1 MSNATDLSTCCCE
14 TTIETPSH
22 TNRPGQSALT
32 YRIGTH
38 STFLRRMVARL
49 AMQEIPPGEIAG
61 ARPLADFTIRSTE
74 DPAIALLDAWATVG
88 DVLTFYQERIANEG
102 YLHTATERRSV
113 LELARA
119 IGYELS
125 PGVAASTYL
134 AFTVDDAE
142 SSPDTAT
149 IEAGTQVQSIPAAQD
164 ELPQTFETSE
174 EFEAR
179 VEWNELKPVTTEPH
193 VIDVGT
199 TDLYLAGIDTNLQPG
214 DAIPIV
220 GPEQEADPTEERW
233 DLRFIQSVETYP
245 EAGYTYVTWKE
256 GLGLTV
262 EGRVITPP
270 AADATA
276 KVYVFR
282 QRAAVFGHNA
292 PDWRTMPAEIKTLF
306 PSPDSKN
313 WPRFD
318 LDVENL
324 QIYLDAIYPKIVVD
338 SWIALARPGWS
349 ELYKVKDVAEDSQ
362 ADFALTAK
370 TTRVDLPDTAENLSK
385 FRTHRR
391 DTVVY
396 AQSEELTRAE
406 KPLTTPVTGNTIQLD
421 GLVKGLQKDHILIV
435 SGKLNADDEDTVSE
449 VVLVESVTPNEETT
463 TLMLQDG
470 GLQNS
475 YVRSTVIIY
484 ANVVKATH
492 GETVTEEALGSGD
505 GAQTHQQFTL
515 KKSPLT
521 YVSAATASGAKST
534 LELRVNR
541 VLWEEVSSLYGKE
554 ATDQKYIVRID
565 NDAKATM
572 IFGDG
577 KSGARLPTGQEN
589 VKATYRAGIGSDGE
603 VGAGSLTLLKTRPFG
618 VRGVTNP
625 LAASGAADPEKLEN
639 ARTNAPLTV
648 LTLDR
653 IVSLRDFEDFARAF
667 SGIGKAQAVNLW
679 NGETYLVHITIADDN
694 GDEVATTSTTYQ
706 NLRDA
711 INAARDPTAE
721 VQLDSF
727 EPLAFNLK
735 ATVLYDASY
744 LADDVQAEIE
754 EALLDAF
761 SFDRR
766 DFGQPVTAAEI
777 VSVIHQVEGVIAV
790 DLDAL
795 YSQQPDGQSLVV
807 IGDISQI
814 RPLTGITA
822 ISPANIF
829 KPATDFDVIQ
839 LATKTQL
846 TSVLPAEVAR
856 RENGDILPAQL
867 LLVNESGIDLTMKSA
882 A

>member
-1 MSNATDLSTCCCE
+1 
-14 TTIETPSH
+14 
-22 TNRPGQSALT
+22 
-32 YRIGTH
+32 
-38 STFLRRMVARL
+38 
-49 AMQEIPPGEIAG
+49 
-61 ARPLADFTIRSTE
+61 
-74 DPAIALLDAWATVG
+74 
-88 DVLTFYQERIANEG
+88 
-102 YLHTATERRSV
+102 
-113 LELARA
+113 
-119 IGYELS
+119 
-125 PGVAASTYL
+125 
-134 AFTVDDAE
+134 
-142 SSPDTAT
+142 
-149 IEAGTQVQSIPAAQD
+149 
-164 ELPQTFETSE
+164 
-174 EFEAR
+174 
-179 VEWNELKPVTTEPH
+179 
-193 VIDVGT
+193 
-199 TDLYLAGIDTNLQPG
+199 
-214 DAIPIV
+214 
-220 GPEQEADPTEERW
+220 
-233 DLRFIQSVETYP
+233 
-245 EAGYTYVTWKE
+245 
-256 GLGLTV
+256 
-262 EGRVITPP
+262 
-270 AADATA
+270 
-276 KVYVFR
+276 
-282 QRAAVFGHNA
+282 
-292 PDWRTMPAEIKTLF
+292 
-306 PSPDSKN
+306 
-313 WPRFD
+313 
-318 LDVENL
+318 
-324 QIYLDAIYPKIVVD
+324 
-338 SWIALARPGWS
+338 
-349 ELYKVKDVAEDSQ
+349 
-362 ADFALTAK
+362 
-370 TTRVDLPDTAENLSK
+370 
-385 FRTHRR
+385 
-391 DTVVY
+391 
-396 AQSEELTRAE
+396 
-406 KPLTTPVTGNTIQLD
+406 
-421 GLVKGLQKDHILIV
+421 
-435 SGKLNADDEDTVSE
+435 
-449 VVLVESVTPNEETT
+449 
-463 TLMLQDG
+463 
-470 GLQNS
+470 
-475 YVRSTVIIY
+475 
-484 ANVVKATH
+484 
-492 GETVTEEALGSGD
+492 
-505 GAQTHQQFTL
+505 
-515 KKSPLT
+515 
-521 YVSAATASGAKST
+521 
-534 LELRVNR
+534 
-541 VLWEEVSSLYGKE
+541 
-554 ATDQKYIVRID
+554 
-565 NDAKATM
+565 M